1 MIYSLSLFP
10 LNFCMATVKNHTAKS
25 KHKIMCCF
33 IDETEGIKNDLAA
46 AWLLL
51 EMMVNYNMMRGA
63 KPA

>member
-1 MIYSLSLFP
+1 
-10 LNFCMATVKNHTAKS
+10 
-25 KHKIMCCF
+25 MCCF